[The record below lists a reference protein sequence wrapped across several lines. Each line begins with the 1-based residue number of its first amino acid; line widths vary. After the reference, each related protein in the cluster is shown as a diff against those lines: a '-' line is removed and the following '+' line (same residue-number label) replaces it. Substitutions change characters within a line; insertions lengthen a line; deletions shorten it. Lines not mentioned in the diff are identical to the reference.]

1 VDNVP
6 KVGLVIDGD
15 LTPTGMTSSWVAKG
29 RLEKRKTLTGDASRW
44 TKKNLR
50 ESCSFSIYVGGE
62 RKARREKKEK
72 SKKSFD

>member
-1 VDNVP
+1 M
-6 KVGLVIDGD
+6 GG
-15 LTPTGMTSSWVAKG
+15 KG